1 MMWVWL
7 VMVMLCCCVT
17 LTERGL
23 RPWRAF
29 TGSRS
34 RLGTCWGDLL
44 IATGTVALP
53 VSRGPVAGDS
63 ARAKL
68 GESALAVTLPLQA
81 GLGWPM
87 DGATAGE
94 KLVGTSGAELQSGKA
109 KVERCDKESGEILDS
124 EEKVERC
131 DKESGQVLDSQDKEL
146 AMSSVGD
153 DPVVDVPDDEP
164 VEQSRSRPAACFL
177 KDSSTSM
184 LCLARVADRRSTSLR
199 SSSHCETLI
208 ENASRRPTGTSMV
221 SVRSRARAIGD
232 ENVDKASSSILG
244 STS

>member
-1 MMWVWL
+1 M
-7 VMVMLCCCVT
+7 
-17 LTERGL
+17 
-23 RPWRAF
+23 
-29 TGSRS
+29 
-34 RLGTCWGDLL
+34 
-44 IATGTVALP
+44 ATGTVALP

-63 ARAKL
+63 GRGKL
-68 GESALAVTLPLQA
+68 GETALAVTLPLQA

-87 DGATAGE
+87 DGDTAGE
-94 KLVGTSGAELQSGKA
+94 KLLGTIGAELQSGKA
-109 KVERCDKESGEILDS
+109 KVERCDKESGET
-124 EEKVERC
+124 
-131 DKESGQVLDSQDKEL
+131 LDSQDKQL

-164 VEQSRSRPAACFL
+164 VEQSRSLPAACFL